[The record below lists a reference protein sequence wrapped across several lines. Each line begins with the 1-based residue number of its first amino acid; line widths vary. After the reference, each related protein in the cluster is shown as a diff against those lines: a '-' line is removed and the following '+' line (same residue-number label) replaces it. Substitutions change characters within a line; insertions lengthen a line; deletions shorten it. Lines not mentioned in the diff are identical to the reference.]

1 MYRRASLIVVLL
13 SSVLVWAADKD
24 FWDTKP
30 YSEWNDKEVEKL
42 LKNSPWSRSVTL
54 SMGTMGAPGY
64 GNESRQQYPRTSG
77 AEPPGTQT
85 GGAESDPVGGGQRG
99 PGGLGDPSERPS
111 IPLVVHWYSRPV
123 REAFARRVLLRKPEA
138 PKEQVDGLLNYDD
151 PTHFAIL
158 ITGFPGTM
166 PGSAPAELVAETKRR
181 DLSSEEEQSK
191 NSAGGG
197 RTAFRTGATFNPE
210 VSQRSRWKTGPD
222 AGGQRGRTGIETGGR
237 LAAGEVQAGGYG
249 REREARTLREIP
261 ATRTR
266 SREESFASSC
276 LRGQNNTWARRFRYS
291 SARSLLSP
299 TSPNTVS
306 IALRAAWS

>member
-77 AEPPGTQT
+77 GAGTQT
-85 GGAESDPVGGGQRG
+85 PGGAGTQTPGGAESDPVGGGQRG
-99 PGGLGDPSERPS
+99 PGGVGDPSERPS

-123 REAFARRVLLRKPEA
+123 REAFARRVQLRKPEA
-138 PKEQVDGLLNYDD
+138 PKEQLDSLLNYDD

-158 ITGFPGTM
+158 ITGFPGNM
-166 PGSAPAELVAETKRR
+166 PGSAPAELVQRLKEETYLQKKNKEKIPLAEVVPPSGPGQPLILKF
-181 DLSSEEEQSK
+181 LSEADGKPALTLEDK
-191 NSAGGG
+191 
-197 RTAFRTGATFNPE
+197 E
-210 VSQRSRWKTGPD
+210 VELVS
-222 AGGQRGRTGIETGGR
+222 R
-237 LAAGEVQAGGYG
+237 LAGD
-249 REREARTLREIP
+249 
-261 ATRTR
+261 
-266 SREESFASSC
+266 S
-276 LRGQNNTWARRFRYS
+276 
-291 SARSLLSP
+291 
-299 TSPNTVS
+299 
-306 IALRAAWS
+306 LRAKFKLADMVVNGKLEL